1 MTGFEP
7 ATSTSQTC
15 LRSLTGGAKAEQ
27 KTLEVLEL
35 DPNFVPALLY
45 YGTFRWLLDGKLAE
59 AIQIVEHAIALD
71 PNNPQL
77 RQTAVSMYLDLGDLK
92 AARDV
97 AAGTATPQSARTTGL
112 LLMHEGDWRGA
123 GLAAYDKAG
132 WTSDDDY
139 CQNWLA
145 GDAIRDYALKT
156 GEWSRAIAFINQ
168 KYYFGVAPAARLD
181 YCNCRVAV
189 FLSQLMAAAGQAD
202 QALALRRAA
211 STWND
216 ANAAKVLGG
225 TRRLRALVLLLDG
238 KTDVALAELAESF
251 RSGEYAFWWYTIEHD
266 PMWLPLHGDT
276 RFQAV
281 AADVRRYVDGQR
293 SQLEALRGHGDV
305 PMRGG
310 PATAH
315 AQQHSD

>member
-1 MTGFEP
+1 VF
-7 ATSTSQTC
+7 
-15 LRSLTGGAKAEQ
+15 SLDDSGAKAEQ
-27 KTLEVLEL
+27 KTLQVLEL

-77 RQTAVSMYLDLGDLK
+77 RQTAVLMYLDLGDLK
-92 AARDV
+92 AAHDV
-97 AAGTATPQSARTTGL
+97 AAATPTQSARTTGL
-112 LLMHEGDWRGA
+112 LSMHEGDWLHA

-156 GEWSRAIAFINQ
+156 GELSSAIAFIKS
-168 KYYFGVAPAARLD
+168 KYYFADAPAAHLD

-189 FLSQLMAAAGQAD
+189 YLSQLMAAAGQAD

-211 STWND
+211 SAWND
-216 ANAAKVLGG
+216 ANATKVLGG
-225 TRRLRALVLLLDG
+225 ARRLRALVLLLDG
-238 KTDVALAELAESF
+238 KPDGALAELAESF
-251 RSGEYAFWWYTIEHD
+251 RSGEYAFWWYTLEHD
-266 PMWLPLHGDT
+266 PMWLPFHGDT
-276 RFQAV
+276 RFQAI
-281 AADVRRYVDGQR
+281 AADVRRYVDTQR
-293 SQLEALRGHGDV
+293 SQLEALRGHADV
-305 PMRGG
+305 PRRGD
-310 PATAH
+310 PANAQ
-315 AQQHSD
+315 AQQ